1 VTLKLGCIADD
12 YTGASDLA
20 NTLTRAGLRTV
31 QTIGVPSDDL
41 ALPEVDAVVV
51 SLKSR
56 SIEAQLAVDKSRAA
70 EAWLRGRGAS
80 HVLFKICSTFDSTD
94 KGNIGPVMDALR
106 ADSGDKI
113 VLVTPA
119 FPQTGRTVYQGNLFV
134 GPVPLNESPLKD
146 HPLNPMHDSNLVR
159 VLARQSRT
167 KVGLVDLAAVTRGPE
182 AVRARLAALSIE
194 GVGAAII
201 DAVFDLDLETI
212 GIVAL
217 DHRVSVGAS
226 GIGLGLARALAAT
239 GATIASCT
247 TSDTPVGGLAACLAG
262 SCSQATL
269 GQIASAEKVMPV
281 LHLDPER
288 VVAGPDEARR
298 ALAWAQEHLNKDH
311 LDKGPLLIASSTTPD
326 QVAALQARH
335 GRDAAG
341 QAIEQAMADIA
352 EGLVQAGVRRLVVAG
367 GETSG
372 AVVDRLRIPGFLV
385 GEEIAA
391 GVPVLQAV
399 GAKTGHKTGP
409 MLLALKSGN
418 FGGPDFFS
426 DALRLMH

>member
-1 VTLKLGCIADD
+1 MTLALGCIADD

-31 QTIGVPSDDL
+31 QTIGIPADDL

-56 SIEAQLAVDKSRAA
+56 SIEAGLAVSRSRAA
-70 EAWLRGRGAS
+70 DKWLRSRGAS

-94 KGNIGPVMDALR
+94 AGNIGPVMDALR
-106 ADSGDKI
+106 ADCSEGA

-119 FPQTGRTVYQGNLFV
+119 FPETGRTVYQGNLFV
-134 GPVPLNESPLKD
+134 GAVPLNESPLKD

-159 VLARQSRT
+159 VLARQSGT
-167 KVGLVDLAAVTRGPE
+167 KIGLVDLATVARGTD
-182 AVRARLAALSIE
+182 AVRARLAELAAQGI
-194 GVGAAII
+194 GAAII
-201 DAVFDLDLETI
+201 DAVFDRDLETI
-212 GIVAL
+212 GLVAGE
-217 DHRVSVGAS
+217 HRLSVGAS
-226 GIGLGLARALAAT
+226 GIGLGLARALVSTGKVKPAA
-239 GATIASCT
+239 AS
-247 TSDTPVGGLAACLAG
+247 SAAEAAVGGTAACLAG

-269 GQIASAEKVMPV
+269 KQIASAEKVMPV
-281 LHLDPER
+281 LHLDPDR
-288 VVAGPDEARR
+288 ILTGPGEAQR
-298 ALAWAQEHLNKDH
+298 ALDWARPRLAE
-311 LDKGPLLIASSTTPD
+311 GPVLIASSSTPD

-341 QAIEQAMADIA
+341 HAIEQTMADIA
-352 EGLVQAGVRRLVVAG
+352 ENLVKSGVRRLIVAG

-372 AVVDRLRIPGFLV
+372 AVVDRLEIPGFLV
-385 GEEIAA
+385 GAEIAA
-391 GVPVLQAV
+391 GVPVLRAV
-399 GAKTGHKTGP
+399 GAEAGD

-426 DALRLMH
+426 DALRLMR